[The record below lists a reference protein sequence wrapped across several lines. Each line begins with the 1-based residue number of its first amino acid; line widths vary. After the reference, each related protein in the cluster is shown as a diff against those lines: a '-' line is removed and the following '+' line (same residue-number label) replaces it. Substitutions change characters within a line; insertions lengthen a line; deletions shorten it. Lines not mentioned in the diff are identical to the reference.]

1 MKIYQSKVVWITGAS
16 SGVGEG
22 LAEAFAEA
30 GATLV
35 LSARRALELERVRE
49 KLPGGTRTLVLPMD
63 VTHPDDLEAAMRTVA
78 QHFGRIDVL
87 ICNAGLGQH
96 ARVADTT
103 LDTYRRILEIDLFA
117 VIAHIRA
124 VLPRMH
130 EQGSGH
136 IVATSSVAGKYG
148 IPTLSG
154 YCAAKHALQGFCDSL
169 RAEEEEHGIDVT
181 TLILAGIES
190 KFSQAS
196 LTGTGQA
203 YGKQTPKDDV
213 SMPAIEAGRIIV
225 KELAQRRPEIHVVA
239 DSRAKKSM
247 LLQKLR
253 PQSVYKRMA
262 ELARRPGWN

>member
-1 MKIYQSKVVWITGAS
+1 MNVYRNKVVWITGAS

-22 LAEAFAEA
+22 LAQAFAEA

-49 KLPGGTRTLVLPMD
+49 KLAGTRALVLPMD
-63 VTHPDDLEAAMRTVA
+63 VTRADDIEAGMRTVE
-78 QHFGRIDVL
+78 QHFGRVDVL

-103 LDTYRRILEIDLFA
+103 LDTYRRILEVDLFA
-117 VIAHIRA
+117 VIAHIKA

-136 IVATSSVAGKYG
+136 IAVTSSVAGKFG
-148 IPTLSG
+148 IPSLSG

-169 RAEEEEHGIDVT
+169 RAEEQEHGIDVT

-190 KFSQAS
+190 RFSESS
-196 LTGTGQA
+196 LTGDGQA

-213 SMPAIEAGRIIV
+213 SMPAVEAGRIIV
-225 KELAQRRPEIHVVA
+225 KELARRRPEIHVVA
-239 DSRAKKSM
+239 DGRAKKSM
-247 LLQKLR
+247 LLLKLR

-262 ELARRPGWN
+262 DLAKLPGWN